1 MVDVMFYLG
10 LGIVFGYFMK
20 VVLSDSEVRR
30 LRRINEALIKHRDS
44 LEISLENS
52 TRLYRKTR
60 EKFLDLQKRYDK
72 IYSNN
77 YNKFK

>member
-1 MVDVMFYLG
+1 MVDIMFYLG
-10 LGIVFGYFMK
+10 LGIIFGWFIKMA
-20 VVLSDSEVRR
+20 VSDSEVRR

-44 LEISLENS
+44 LEMSLGNS

-60 EKFLDLQKRYDK
+60 ERFLDLQRRYDK